1 MAEFVIGC
9 SDDQPG
15 MCHLQITVHCTLIP
29 IHRNPP
35 YLYIYCK
42 RRQWKSF
49 CKCISYISLAMENT
63 VTMETVW
70 KMLLLFM
77 AVSMHLILQPKII
90 KIATDSVYI
99 IYIQYQIVWVQ
110 EFLLHSSKKMVIHVE
125 WQRHWIKCHD
135 SEVNCGSAL
144 HSILSCCI
152 TYLALASA
160 TEVAIE
166 KAHWCNF
173 HIQPQQRTAECGNW
187 IGDIYINFK
196 FIPGS
201 QTSLWRGFRIPF

>member
-1 MAEFVIGC
+1 MLHMHRTLGPHRRFILWVPGFFLSAESVMAEFVIGC

-15 MCHLQITVHCTLIP
+15 MCHLQITVHCTLLP

-49 CKCISYISLAMENT
+49 CKCISYMSLAMENT

-90 KIATDSVYI
+90 KIATDSVYYYYI
-99 IYIQYQIVWVQ
+99 LYIQYQIVWVQ
-110 EFLLHSSKKMVIHVE
+110 EFLLHPNM
-125 WQRHWIKCHD
+125 
-135 SEVNCGSAL
+135 
-144 HSILSCCI
+144 
-152 TYLALASA
+152 
-160 TEVAIE
+160 
-166 KAHWCNF
+166 
-173 HIQPQQRTAECGNW
+173 
-187 IGDIYINFK
+187 
-196 FIPGS
+196 
-201 QTSLWRGFRIPF
+201 